1 MIITITQRGIVFFEN
16 TKYMRK
22 NIKSIYL
29 RLGKNYNLV
38 GSMIK

>member
-1 MIITITQRGIVFFEN
+1 MIITITQRGTVFFEN

-22 NIKSIYL
+22 NIESIYL
-29 RLGKNYNLV
+29 RFDKNYNLF